1 MLAAAMALS
10 MAGCGSKGE
19 KATIEEYGGLQEGEE
34 SSRQGS
40 GAVSGDPD
48 ELRMALAKKLGVDKL
63 QCNDSFDVNGMPV
76 NIRLDKSLP
85 EVGRLPSYRIYD
97 MNEARIDEEKI
108 VKNIFGDTGRVLT
121 DEEIR
126 DRQLQDIEGEDYE
139 TSYDDSDLG
148 FSHMYTG
155 KYMGSDYTLTIS
167 EWESSIDVILEPDNP
182 GEIIGEEDLKYMNV
196 YCPSF
201 FNLVDG
207 VWTKDGMYISNAN
220 GNIGFDE
227 NGDPIIVT
235 SENVKDYDIAENMK
249 DRPNRCTKSDDELLA
264 ETEHFLNEMLGVYMP
279 SGTINVY
286 GDIYFDSNID
296 YEKSKLEK
304 ENNKAE
310 LVFSSTNNYPL
321 INYDSSV
328 RNGYEVA
335 IQPNI
340 AGIEPYLGRT
350 IDGQVE
356 SNSGHVDITEEGVI
370 GFFYYWRYY
379 FEEELSSD
387 CELMKFSNIIE
398 CFKEGLKENVLL
410 GDYGLSDLYFND
422 IYLTYAV
429 VSSPDDSGE
438 KSYVPAWS
446 FVGYNNGTP
455 KIIVYIN
462 ALDGSFVSAEEPKV
476 Y

>member
-1 MLAAAMALS
+1 
-10 MAGCGSKGE
+10 
-19 KATIEEYGGLQEGEE
+19 
-34 SSRQGS
+34 
-40 GAVSGDPD
+40 
-48 ELRMALAKKLGVDKL
+48 
-63 QCNDSFDVNGMPV
+63 
-76 NIRLDKSLP
+76 
-85 EVGRLPSYRIYD
+85 
-97 MNEARIDEEKI
+97 
-108 VKNIFGDTGRVLT
+108 
-121 DEEIR
+121 
-126 DRQLQDIEGEDYE
+126 
-139 TSYDDSDLG
+139 
-148 FSHMYTG
+148 
-155 KYMGSDYTLTIS
+155 
-167 EWESSIDVILEPDNP
+167 
-182 GEIIGEEDLKYMNV
+182 
-196 YCPSF
+196 
-201 FNLVDG
+201 
-207 VWTKDGMYISNAN
+207 
-220 GNIGFDE
+220 
-227 NGDPIIVT
+227 
-235 SENVKDYDIAENMK
+235 
-249 DRPNRCTKSDDELLA
+249 LA

-286 GDIYFDSNID
+286 GDTYFDSNID
-296 YEKSKLEK
+296 YEKSKLER
-304 ENNKAE
+304 ESNKAE

-321 INYDSSV
+321 INYASSV

-350 IDGQVE
+350 VDGQVE

-370 GFFYYWRYY
+370 GFFYYWKYY

-398 CFKEGLKENVLL
+398 CFKEDLKENVLL

-429 VSSPDDSGE
+429 VSAPDDSGE

>member
-1 MLAAAMALS
+1 M
-10 MAGCGSKGE
+10 
-19 KATIEEYGGLQEGEE
+19 
-34 SSRQGS
+34 
-40 GAVSGDPD
+40 
-48 ELRMALAKKLGVDKL
+48 
-63 QCNDSFDVNGMPV
+63 
-76 NIRLDKSLP
+76 
-85 EVGRLPSYRIYD
+85 
-97 MNEARIDEEKI
+97 
-108 VKNIFGDTGRVLT
+108 
-121 DEEIR
+121 
-126 DRQLQDIEGEDYE
+126 
-139 TSYDDSDLG
+139 
-148 FSHMYTG
+148 
-155 KYMGSDYTLTIS
+155 
-167 EWESSIDVILEPDNP
+167 
-182 GEIIGEEDLKYMNV
+182 
-196 YCPSF
+196 
-201 FNLVDG
+201 
-207 VWTKDGMYISNAN
+207 
-220 GNIGFDE
+220 
-227 NGDPIIVT
+227 
-235 SENVKDYDIAENMK
+235 
-249 DRPNRCTKSDDELLA
+249 
-264 ETEHFLNEMLGVYMP
+264 
-279 SGTINVY
+279 
-286 GDIYFDSNID
+286 
-296 YEKSKLEK
+296 
-304 ENNKAE
+304 
-310 LVFSSTNNYPL
+310 FSSTNNYPL
-321 INYDSSV
+321 INYASSV

-335 IQPNI
+335 IQPYI

-422 IYLTYAV
+422 IYLTYVV